1 MALRILVCLDEST
14 FSKAAMRVAVGLQH
28 ATGGDLT
35 ALHVVNVTSSSS
47 GNLLQDLAGSL
58 GFEPARVSPDVL
70 AQHVASGEA
79 VLAEVQALAAARG
92 QTVETVVAHGTVR
105 ACIADA
111 ARLADLVVLGLRGN
125 TEDEFPGQGGGHL
138 DTSLA
143 DVDAPLLLCPRDC
156 AEVTS
161 FVLGYDGSVA
171 ASHALRAIRGLRDA
185 GLEVPVLAV
194 HVGASGEV
202 LAEVSDAL
210 PPGTVSTRVVATE
223 GRTVHDTLAEVA
235 REQPG
240 SVLAVGFRG
249 RSRSRDF
256 LVGTATEQLVTAGNV
271 ALLVA
276 H

>member
-28 ATGGDLT
+28 ATGGELT
-35 ALHVVNVTSSSS
+35 ALHVVNVTASSS

-70 AQHVASGEA
+70 AQHVSSGEA
-79 VLAEVQALAAARG
+79 VLAEVQSLAAARG
-92 QTVETVVAHGTVR
+92 HTVDAVVAHGTVR

-138 DTSLA
+138 DTTLA
-143 DVDAPLLLCPRDC
+143 DVNAPLLLCPRDC
-156 AEVTS
+156 GDVTS

-171 ASHALRAIRGLRDA
+171 ASHALRAIRNLRDA
-185 GLEVPVLAV
+185 GLEIPVLAV

-210 PPGTVSTRVVATE
+210 PAGTVSARVVATE
-223 GRTVHDTLAEVA
+223 GRTVHDTLAAVA
-235 REQPG
+235 KEQPG